1 MEEEVKVSEL
11 PIATDVNDEDLV
23 MVVQDGF
30 NKRVTKENFQKD
42 KVNKTG
48 DTLTGSLYFDNADT
62 YDAIRKKRTIDGVD
76 YELSVGLGGNKSA
89 RMELVGTNNIVLGSM
104 EARSD
109 GIYNGKT
116 NKKLAEQ
123 ESSVVNITA
132 KIGTLGANTSYKIG
146 NVVGLNARF
155 DGVTVSAGSTAVLC
169 TLPSGYYNTTTQMQV
184 VIWANNSL
192 VHCWIRTN
200 GEVVIV
206 PPSNLNNTEVR
217 MVGSFIV

>member
-1 MEEEVKVSEL
+1 MGVKISEL
-11 PIATDVNDEDLV
+11 NEASSVQNSDVLPI
-23 MVVQDGF
+23 VQNGET
-30 NKRVTKENFQKD
+30 KKVTVETLGSQ

-48 DTLTGSLYFDNADT
+48 DTLTGSLYFDNENE
-62 YDAIRKKRTIDGVD
+62 YDVVRKKRKIDGTD

-89 RMELVGTNNIVLGSM
+89 RMELSTGGQSLAYIEVRTDG
-104 EARSD
+104 

-123 ESSVVNITA
+123 ESSAVNITA
-132 KIGTLGANTSYKIG
+132 RVGTLAANTSYKIG

-155 DGVTVSAGSTAVLC
+155 DGVTVSAGSTAILC

-184 VIWANNSL
+184 VIWANNLL

-200 GEVVIV
+200 GEVAIV
-206 PPSNLNNTEVR
+206 PSSNLSNAEVR